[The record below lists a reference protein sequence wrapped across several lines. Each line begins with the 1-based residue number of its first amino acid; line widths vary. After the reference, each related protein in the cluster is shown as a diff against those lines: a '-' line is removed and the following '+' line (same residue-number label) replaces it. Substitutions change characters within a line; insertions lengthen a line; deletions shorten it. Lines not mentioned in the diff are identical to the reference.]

1 MEEIINVSGRA
12 VPHIYPHLEIWGTP
26 IALYLFFG
34 GLAAGLLFFAS
45 FFYLKGKADEMPMT
59 VKVATMIA
67 PIIIIL
73 GLLLLL
79 YDLHHILYFWQL
91 FLHFRIESPMSWGAW
106 TLSVIMIPAIL
117 WPLSYLDDIIEYLK
131 ENKPNWKIIGIFSW
145 ANNLIKRLPLI
156 PWALKIFVQNRA
168 AVAYVTIALSIALG
182 VYTGILLSAF
192 NARPLWNTAILG
204 PLFLTSG
211 VSTAAALIMWMSNSH
226 KERTL
231 FSKIDLM
238 LIAIEL
244 FFIIHMFMGFLSSG
258 VAQVEAAELL
268 LGGPY
273 TIVFWVFV
281 VGLGLVLPAILE
293 IMELK
298 GFHIPIAVPAFLIL
312 MGGLILRFIMVYA
325 GQASGFHIL

>member
-1 MEEIINVSGRA
+1 MDEIINVSGRA
-12 VPHIYPHLEIWGTP
+12 VPHIYPHLHIWGTP
-26 IALYLFFG
+26 ISLYLFFG

-45 FFYLKGKADEMPMT
+45 FFYLKGKEDSMPMT
-59 VKVATMIA
+59 VKVAPIIA
-67 PIIIIL
+67 PIIIII
-73 GLLLLL
+73 GLMLLL

-131 ENKPNWKIIGIFSW
+131 EHKPNCKMIGLFSW
-145 ANNLIKRLPLI
+145 ANDLMKKLPLI
-156 PWALKIFVQNRA
+156 PWVLDIFTKNRA
-168 AVAYVTIALSIALG
+168 AVAYVTIGLSIALG

-211 VSTAAALIMWMSNSH
+211 VSTAAALLMWMSNDH

-231 FSKIDLM
+231 YSKIDLM

-258 VAQVEAAELL
+258 VAQVEAAQLL

-273 TIVFWVFV
+273 TVIFWVGV
-281 VGLGLVLPAILE
+281 VGFGLVLPATLEILE
-293 IMELK
+293 LR
-298 GFHIPIAVPAFLIL
+298 GFHIPIGIPAFLIL
-312 MGGLILRFIMVYA
+312 FGGTLLRFVMVWA